1 MGDGI
6 QLGDKGVT
14 GDSRNKSNTM
24 FLRPA
29 KGITT
34 AGRYLRLAAHWHTDT
49 KEAKKGSSM
58 STTARGK
65 LSSRSFLRTADF
77 WVAWLQTICKKLS
90 AEIENEWKWQK
101 CSHLHRILSNIF
113 SAITRVWKSE
123 CIKGFTAYCPKW
135 LGRYVTWCEA
145 ICSWMLDYTYIYMFI
160 NVADKL
166 AKKLLGETW
175 QESIDIKQNDT
186 LQMMLMWFLL

>member
-1 MGDGI
+1 
-6 QLGDKGVT
+6 
-14 GDSRNKSNTM
+14 M

-34 AGRYLRLAAHWHTDT
+34 AGRYLRLAAYWHTDT

-65 LSSRSFLRTADF
+65 LSSSSFLRTADF

-101 CSHLHRILSNIF
+101 CSHLHRILSNIL

-135 LGRYVTWCEA
+135 LGRYVTSCEA
-145 ICSWMLDYTYIYMFI
+145 ICSWMLDYMFI